1 MTDKEK
7 IIEHINRID
16 QLSRQPGN
24 GWLLDELRKR
34 FGSGTGVQNSAIS
47 TSIAEDIAFIRF
59 ALNIQARNSVN
70 YNFVAHQRLKAQLD
84 IDNLRMENSAL
95 DLKANEEVRFY
106 NYCVNAFYQ
115 IENLLNYYYYV
126 TYPKIE
132 DFLREIEICTVQE
145 LEKFR
150 FKRRGGESSI
160 GDVSVYYKLNAFC
173 NSTGVS
179 WGEKNTL
186 NYIRRVRNEGEH
198 RNTIYSS
205 DNQPNEKFESFLNA
219 KDRTKVL
226 LGVRLISNNVAQYV
240 GRPFPD
246 TVVEGIITNML
257 PSECYYSI
265 ARNSPQRLQDVFFQK
280 TLGLKVNDKI
290 KITFHG
296 RCIVN
301 VEQ

>member
-34 FGSGTGVQNSAIS
+34 FGSENRVQNSAIS

-59 ALNIQARNSVN
+59 ALNIQAKNSVN
-70 YNFVAHQRLKAQLD
+70 YNFVSHQRLKAQLD

-95 DLKANEEVRFY
+95 DLKADEEVRFY

-126 TYPKIE
+126 TYPRIS
-132 DFLREIEICTVQE
+132 DFLREIEICTCQE

-150 FKRRGGESSI
+150 FQRKGDETSI
-160 GDVSVYYKLNAFC
+160 GDVSAYYKLNAFC

-179 WGEKNTL
+179 WSEKNTL

-198 RNTIYSS
+198 RNTVS
-205 DNQPNEKFESFLNA
+205 NTPANGNEKFESFLKE

-226 LGVRLISNNVAQYV
+226 LGVKLISNKVAQYI
-240 GRPFPD
+240 GKPMCD
-246 TVVEGIITNML
+246 TIVEGTITSML
-257 PSECYYSI
+257 PAECYFSI
-265 ARNSPQRLQDVFFQK
+265 AGGSPQRLYDVFFNK
-280 TLGLKVNDKI
+280 TRGLNVNDKI
-290 KITFHG
+290 RITFHG
-296 RCIVN
+296 HCIVN
-301 VEQ
+301 VEH